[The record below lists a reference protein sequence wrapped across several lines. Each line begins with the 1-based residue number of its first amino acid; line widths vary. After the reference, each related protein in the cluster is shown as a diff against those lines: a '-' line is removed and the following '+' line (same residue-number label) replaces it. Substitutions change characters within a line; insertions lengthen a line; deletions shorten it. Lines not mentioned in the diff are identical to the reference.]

1 MKILRRKSNFLCSF
15 FIFAICCSVLLSFYI
30 HISTLPKI
38 LIKHNPFP
46 CIDYI
51 SNDKDCPNRSESVA
65 MSNLP
70 LMNFKDLGKYKRKVM
85 LLIIV
90 STAPKRYDRRQ
101 AIRDTWW
108 KHCNSENV
116 KCVFVTDGFI
126 VDETQRE
133 LTIQERNRYH
143 DMELQPLIGGREFG
157 VRFLNH
163 IKWAKANFD
172 FQYLLRIDDD
182 YFLCLKR
189 LLSELPTRPTI
200 NLVWGWFHCELATR
214 ITWIDEAFMIFT
226 PDIINK
232 FLSQNKSTMLCH
244 PHADQQIAI
253 WLAKIPRKLYFHDRR
268 LYHDPPASFSPKFDN
283 IKNVCDSYLGV
294 HGTYVKTMRYFGR
307 NANDG
312 KKIVIPIRKF
322 SRFCPTTR
330 FNYRLMDPRFLYE
343 PKLCKNNPTW
353 NMERTMFIGRE
364 NN

>member
-1 MKILRRKSNFLCSF
+1 
-15 FIFAICCSVLLSFYI
+15 
-30 HISTLPKI
+30 
-38 LIKHNPFP
+38 
-46 CIDYI
+46 
-51 SNDKDCPNRSESVA
+51 
-65 MSNLP
+65 
-70 LMNFKDLGKYKRKVM
+70 
-85 LLIIV
+85 
-90 STAPKRYDRRQ
+90 
-101 AIRDTWW
+101 
-108 KHCNSENV
+108 
-116 KCVFVTDGFI
+116 
-126 VDETQRE
+126 
-133 LTIQERNRYH
+133 
-143 DMELQPLIGGREFG
+143 
-157 VRFLNH
+157 
-163 IKWAKANFD
+163 
-172 FQYLLRIDDD
+172 
-182 YFLCLKR
+182 
-189 LLSELPTRPTI
+189 
-200 NLVWGWFHCELATR
+200 
-214 ITWIDEAFMIFT
+214 MIFT

-232 FLSQNKSTMLCH
+232 FLSKNKSTMLCH